1 MAEGTISFARGAPS
15 ADILPHE
22 AVREAAAHALE
33 SDWEK
38 ALSYG
43 TGRGHLG
50 LCEWIAE
57 LHGVQ
62 PEQVMVTNGSME
74 AAALLFRHLLAEG
87 DRVVVEQPTYDRTLL
102 LLQQAAADIV
112 GATLEADGVDPSAVD
127 AASQGGDL
135 KLAHVIPNFHNPA
148 GCTLSL
154 EKRSTLVQLAADAG
168 FTIFEDDPY
177 RLISFE
183 KSAGKT
189 MLEMDTADRVIHA
202 SSFSKSVSPGVRV
215 GYLVGPTDQI
225 ATLAKRANETYISP
239 NMLAESIVFELCRSG
254 GLDENLKVVNA
265 ALRERRDALVGALR
279 EHIPEAEFVVPEGG
293 YFLWLDLND
302 DVDTTALLAE
312 AKNEGV
318 TFVAGPDFMLEG
330 GTSSLRLSFAPVPA
344 GDVAEGVQ
352 RLARALE
359 RIREGGAVEAA

>member
-1 MAEGTISFARGAPS
+1 VAERTISFARGAPS

-50 LCEWIAE
+50 LGEWIAD
-57 LHGVQ
+57 LHGVEA
-62 PEQVMVTNGSME
+62 EQVMITNGSME
-74 AAALLFRHLLAEG
+74 GAALLFRRLVSAG
-87 DRVVVEQPTYDRTLL
+87 DRVIVEQPTYDRTLL
-102 LLQQAAADIV
+102 LLQQAGADIV
-112 GATLEADGVDPSAVD
+112 GAALEADGVDPSAVES
-127 AASQGGDL
+127 ASGQGEV

-154 EKRSTLVQLAADAG
+154 EKRAALVKLAAEQG

-177 RLISFE
+177 RLICFE
-183 KSAGKT
+183 QAAGKT

-215 GYLVGPTDQI
+215 GYLVGPTEQI
-225 ATLAKRANETYISP
+225 AALAKKANETYISP

-265 ALRERRDALVGALR
+265 ALSERRDALVDALR

-302 DVDTTALLAE
+302 DVDTTALLAQ
-312 AKNEGV
+312 AKEEGV

-330 GTSSLRLSFAPVPA
+330 GSSSLRLSFAPVPA

-352 RLARALE
+352 RLGRALE
-359 RIREGGAVEAA
+359 RVREGAPASA